1 MTVSG
6 DGSDWVMG
14 ATAGVRQADLD
25 PGDAEMY
32 FGLATPE
39 DARMYV
45 VVALALASLAMI
57 DLSVHM

>member
-32 FGLATPE
+32 FGLGRKS
-39 DARMYV
+39 D
-45 VVALALASLAMI
+45 
-57 DLSVHM
+57 